1 MTDCL
6 NMMNAWN
13 VSVDFTMMNFPTFAF
28 VYAMYFL
35 MNGYVYVEFL

>member
-1 MTDCL
+1 MINACNVL
-6 NMMNAWN
+6 VEFIVMNVPA
-13 VSVDFTMMNFPTFAF
+13 FAF